1 MAAWICSAIW
11 RKIFASKPF
20 SAFFARSRILRRAVS
35 LPKYRVSDFISR
47 LLCIFVYFLLFMLE
61 IAMPST
67 FTSSTA
73 TPKIIVLDDDPTG
86 SQTVHSCL
94 LLMQWDVETLRL
106 GLRDAAPIF
115 FILTNTR
122 SLLPQQAYDI
132 TLDACQN
139 LKEAIRL
146 EGIQEFLV
154 VSRSDSTLRGHY
166 PVETDAIADILGP
179 FDAHFLVPA
188 FFEGGRTTRASIHYL
203 RVNGVDTPVHETEFA
218 RDSVF
223 GYSTSYLPDY
233 VEEKTNGR
241 ITANQVERFVLTDIR
256 SGVEDRLMALKSNT
270 CGCVDAE
277 VQADLD
283 QFATD
288 ILSAASQGKRFL
300 FRSAASLLTALAK
313 LPPQPIAPAEM
324 ATYVRESKPGAVL
337 VGSHVKK
344 TTEQLNELLQA
355 PGTVG
360 IELMIDRLLGDGYDA
375 LLKET
380 VQAATS
386 AHIAGQTPVIYT
398 SRTELTF
405 DNAETRLQFGE
416 SVSRLLMD
424 ILRHLPKTIG
434 FLISK
439 GGITSNDTLSQGLAL
454 RSVFLLGQVV
464 PGVSMVKTAPDHAQF
479 PNLPVVLFP
488 GNVGDSAALTT
499 VYRRLSRQI

>member
-1 MAAWICSAIW
+1 
-11 RKIFASKPF
+11 
-20 SAFFARSRILRRAVS
+20 
-35 LPKYRVSDFISR
+35 
-47 LLCIFVYFLLFMLE
+47 MLE
-61 IAMPST
+61 IAMATP
-67 FTSSTA
+67 TS

-146 EGIQEFLV
+146 EGIQDFLV

-188 FFEGGRTTRASIHYL
+188 FFEGGRTTRESIHYL
-203 RVNGVDTPVHETEFA
+203 KVNGVDTPVHETEFA

-223 GYSTSYLPDY
+223 GYSNSYLPDY

-241 ITANQVERFVLTDIR
+241 IKANQVDRFLLSEIR
-256 SGVEDRLMALKSNT
+256 SGVSDRLMSLKNNT

-324 ATYVRESKPGAVL
+324 ATYVRASKPGAVL

-344 TTEQLNELLQA
+344 TTEQLEALLQA

-360 IELMIDRLLGDGYDA
+360 IELAIDRLLNGSNGYDT
-375 LLKET
+375 LLKEAAA
-380 VQAATS
+380 AATA
-386 AHIAGQTPVIYT
+386 AHTAGHTPVIYT

-424 ILRHLPKTIG
+424 ILRHLPETIG

-454 RSVFLLGQVV
+454 RSVFLLGQVI

-479 PNLPVVLFP
+479 PDLPVVLFP
-488 GNVGDSAALTT
+488 GNVGDSAALAT
-499 VYRRLSRQI
+499 VYRRLSPSI